1 MAQPL
6 IWSQESLEDIE
17 EIAEYISRD
26 SRFYAQQVVEKF
38 FQLAENLAEQPL
50 IGRIVPEV
58 GSENIREQFVYSYRV
73 IYQIQPQQIEIIAIL
88 HGKRLLE
95 AVENRIPTNS

>member
-1 MAQPL
+1 MAQSL

-50 IGRIVPEV
+50 IGRVVPEV

-95 AVENRIPTNS
+95 AVENRIPNNS

>member
-6 IWSQESLEDIE
+6 IWSQEALDDID

-38 FQLAENLAEQPL
+38 FQLADKLAEQPL
-50 IGRIVPEV
+50 IGRIVPEI
-58 GSENIREQFVYSYRV
+58 GSETIREQFVYSYRV
-73 IYQIQPQQIEIIAIL
+73 IYQIQPEQLEIIAIL
-88 HGKRLLE
+88 HGKRLLD
-95 AVENRIPTNS
+95 AVENRIPNNS